1 MWGVCGCGG
10 WFGEFFVWEVGI
22 CPFLSSQQTATPFN
36 THTTEAN
43 SKKKREGGLED
54 TVLPPALSLEI
65 AGSQLKPL
73 GRTED
78 KIYTKIKA

>member
-1 MWGVCGCGG
+1 MGCVGGVGVVWGVFCLGG
-10 WFGEFFVWEVGI
+10 GH
-22 CPFLSSQQTATPFN
+22 LSFPVLSANSHPFN

-43 SKKKREGGLED
+43 SKKKRED